1 MALIADIQK
10 LEPGGEVR
18 LFEIDGTEYGADI
31 LRFHAHAIPHTP
43 AELDQNGP
51 SLSLDFAGGQFAADD
66 GQELSAKS
74 IWWQGN
80 EYAAWP
86 VQIEGIGAD
95 SNGTATRPVF
105 SAGNVNGRITA
116 LCLAFEDL
124 LKFQLTVR
132 ETLAQ
137 YLDAVNFP
145 EGNPTADPTQEAL
158 EIWYI
163 DQKTG
168 EDGEVVQWE
177 LSSPGEI
184 DNHGLPGRQ
193 MTTFCHWAMTGG
205 YRGPNCGYTGS
216 AMFDDDDAPTG
227 DPSMDEC
234 KGGLKSCKLRFGE
247 NNELNH
253 GGFPAVSLIAR
264 S

>member
-1 MALIADIQK
+1 MALITDIQK

-18 LFEIDGTEYGADI
+18 LFEIDGTEYGADV
-31 LRFHAHAIPHTP
+31 LRFHAHAVPHTP
-43 AELDQNGP
+43 EELLAYEGSVNDLP
-51 SLSLDFAGGQFAADD
+51 
-66 GQELSAKS
+66 AKS

-95 SNGTATRPVF
+95 SNGSATRPTF
-105 SAGNVNGRITA
+105 MAGNVNGRITA

-132 ETLAQ
+132 ETLVQ
-137 YLDAVNFP
+137 YLDAANFP

-184 DNHGLPGRQ
+184 DDHGLPGRQ

-205 YRGPNCGYTGS
+205 YRGPDCQYTGV
-216 AMFDDDDAPTG
+216 AMFDDDDNPTG
-227 DPSMDEC
+227 DPSKDDC
-234 KGGLKSCKLRFGE
+234 NGGLKSCKLRFGQ
-247 NNELNH
+247 NNQLNH